1 MDKGNPSIVGVSVVS
16 HFFSP
21 SIDVTQAEPELK
33 TSIYS
38 QPVLKSVE
46 TGVSILSEMT
56 SSICK
61 ALSHDVYSNG
71 AC

>member
-33 TSIYS
+33 TSTGIYS

-46 TGVSILSEMT
+46 TGVSIFERNDSFDL
-56 SSICK
+56 
-61 ALSHDVYSNG
+61 
-71 AC
+71 

>member
-21 SIDVTQAEPELK
+21 SIAVTQAEPELK

-46 TGVSILSEMT
+46 TGVSIFERNDSFDL
-56 SSICK
+56 
-61 ALSHDVYSNG
+61 
-71 AC
+71 